1 MSLAIH
7 LPDQSIKELPEGATG
22 ETLAASIG
30 PRLAQAALAIKVD
43 RALDGSFYSVGDRH
57 AR

>member
-22 ETLAASIG
+22 QTLAASIG
-30 PRLAQAALAIKVD
+30 PR
-43 RALDGSFYSVGDRH
+43 
-57 AR
+57 